1 MLVKICG
8 LSTIEDAI
16 GSLEAGAD
24 LLGFVFASSKR
35 QVTVEQVEEI
45 RNQLPKEA
53 KTVGVFVDTPIEMVN
68 EIGHLVQLDY
78 VQLHG
83 KESIED
89 CQQSEFPVIKAMSLG
104 TERAMDQVENY
115 LPIVEYLLL
124 DGPTPGSG
132 QRFDWQIIEQIPYAL
147 EKIILAGGLSP
158 KNVQTAIKQVKPIG
172 VDVSS
177 GVETD
182 GKKDLKKIKR
192 FIERA
197 KGAR

>member
-8 LSTIEDAI
+8 LSTIKDAL

-24 LLGFVFASSKR
+24 LLGFVFANSKR

-83 KESIED
+83 NEFIED
-89 CQQSEFPVIKAMSLG
+89 CQKRDRKSVVKGKSVEL
-104 TERAMDQVENY
+104 ERRGR
-115 LPIVEYLLL
+115 I
-124 DGPTPGSG
+124 
-132 QRFDWQIIEQIPYAL
+132 R
-147 EKIILAGGLSP
+147 
-158 KNVQTAIKQVKPIG
+158 KN
-172 VDVSS
+172 
-177 GVETD
+177 
-182 GKKDLKKIKR
+182 R
-192 FIERA
+192 R
-197 KGAR
+197 GAEA

>member
-1 MLVKICG
+1 MLAKICG
-8 LSTIEDAI
+8 LYTVEDAI

-35 QVTVEQVEEI
+35 QDTVEQVEEI

-83 KESIED
+83 NEFIED
-89 CQQSEFPVIKAMSLG
+89 CQKSEFPVIKALSLG
-104 TERAMDQVENY
+104 TEKAMDQVENY

-124 DGPTPGSG
+124 DGTTPRSG
-132 QRFDWQIIEQIPYAL
+132 QRFDWQSIEQITFAL
-147 EKIILAGGLSP
+147 ERII
-158 KNVQTAIKQVKPIG
+158 
-172 VDVSS
+172 
-177 GVETD
+177 
-182 GKKDLKKIKR
+182 
-192 FIERA
+192 
-197 KGAR
+197 